1 MYKFLASTRW
11 IGWLLMVMFFAAIC
25 AGLSWWQ
32 WDRRAEVAQTNR
44 LIEQNW
50 NATPVELTPDSP
62 WLESLPEDQQYTPV
76 KLTGRYLT
84 DNQLMVRMRSGNG
97 RVGMEQLVPFE
108 TNEGFIIAVDR
119 GWLPNGDGP
128 DQRPENVPAP
138 PEGEA
143 TIVVRLVRGEPDIGR
158 DAPEG
163 QISSVDLVG
172 AAKMTGLDIAPGA
185 YGWLAS
191 EDPQAE
197 TPALLQEPSEDEGMH
212 WSYALQ
218 WMAFGLLFFIGF
230 GYAARQQAK
239 INAERKEAQARVADG
254 ADGDG
259 AGGSEPMFQARR
271 VTQQKRRRPR
281 RDGSAHD
288 EDVEDAYLDAQGYED
303 ETPLAEP
310 QREDHTWMSDKT

>member
-11 IGWLLMVMFFAAIC
+11 IGWLLMVLFFAAIC

-32 WDRRAEVAQTNR
+32 WDRRADVAQTNR

-50 NATPVELTPDSP
+50 NATPIELAPDSP
-62 WLESLPEDQQYTPV
+62 WLESLPEDKQYTPV
-76 KLTGRYLT
+76 RLEGRYLS
-84 DNQLMVRMRSGNG
+84 DQQLMVRMRSGNG

-108 TNEGFIIAVDR
+108 TNDGVILAVDR
-119 GWLPNGDGP
+119 GWMPNGDGP
-128 DQRPENVPAP
+128 DQHPDNVPATP
-138 PEGEA
+138 QGEA
-143 TIVVRLVRGEPDIGR
+143 SIVVRLVRGEPNIGR
-158 DAPEG
+158 DAPAG
-163 QISSVDLVG
+163 QIASVDLVG
-172 AAKMTGLDIAPGA
+172 AAQLTGLDIAPGA

-191 EDPQAE
+191 EEPSVE

-239 INAERKEAQARVADG
+239 INAERKQAQAAGATGVDG
-254 ADGDG
+254 EGT
-259 AGGSEPMFQARR
+259 SEPMFQARR
-271 VTQQKRRRPR
+271 VAQKKQRRPR

-288 EDVEDAYLDAQGYED
+288 EDIEDAYLDAQGYED